1 MYIVRAKKKKKNE
14 HKWTWKKFEGKNNGL
29 AQGEKQC

>member
-1 MYIVRAKKKKKNE
+1 MYIVRAKKKNE

>member
-1 MYIVRAKKKKKNE
+1 MQKKKNE

>member
-1 MYIVRAKKKKKNE
+1 MYIVRAKKKKNE

-29 AQGEKQC
+29 AQGEKQR

>member
-1 MYIVRAKKKKKNE
+1 MCTLYVQKKKKNE
-14 HKWTWKKFEGKNNGL
+14 NKGTWKKFEGKNNGL